1 MQNLLVFSASILLC
15 VLTSTAATNR
25 AALVTVKSDG
35 TIAPTGAVASI
46 TQLANSAAQALAAQ
60 AAAQAVSDASTLI
73 SNQIATVEAEIASQQ
88 QHAIFRGF
96 VTSFSSAVAPVTN
109 CNVQILQFSTSRSG
123 TNNYGNLA
131 TWFQVA
137 PTNTPTIQYKAMLSA
152 TNWTALSTISNSWP
166 ATINVTTT
174 GGVYQ
179 AYATTVQLPKAMS
192 NAYFRVNGQVNFVT
206 ADGNV
211 LPVTGGLSVN
221 GKVGIT
227 TNLVIG
233 GVTNVFVGGVLVTP

>member
-1 MQNLLVFSASILLC
+1 MKHLATIALLLISGLAQ
-15 VLTSTAATNR
+15 AATNR

-46 TQLANSAAQALAAQ
+46 TQLATAAAEAVAAQDAAQ
-60 AAAQAVSDASTLI
+60 AAAAASAQVSNDI
-73 SNQIATVEAEIASQQ
+73 DRIEGEIASQQ

-96 VTSFSSAVAPVTN
+96 VTSFSSAVVPVTN
-109 CNVQILQFSTSRSG
+109 CAVQVIQFSTRTAG
-123 TNNYGNLA
+123 TNFYGDLA

-137 PTNTPTIQYKAMLSA
+137 PTNTPTIQYKAMLAA

-174 GGVYQ
+174 GGVVQ
-179 AYATTVQLPKAMS
+179 AYASTVQLPMAMS
-192 NAYFRVNGQVNFVT
+192 NAYFRVNGQVTFVT